1 MKKKEK
7 EKKNCS
13 RSCRPFGCIQ
23 DLLEEERHNQIK
35 IIEISNGDTDLKT
48 FLLKLYLE
56 KMKKHFIDIIEE
68 LKSTRSS

>member
-7 EKKNCS
+7 EKKKNCS

-35 IIEISNGDTDLKT
+35 IIEISNGDTDL
-48 FLLKLYLE
+48 LKLYLE